1 MTREIRKLN
10 SILCLWFVLDFFVH
24 IDQGND
30 EEKSFILIVLDKSG
44 KFFDKLI
51 FFDFDVLRNCFG
63 QVFDSLTVK
72 VRYKKVF
79 IVLLDEVVI
88 FLAVRY
94 DVGDGLLSS
103 NSLFIL
109 LFGLLLD
116 VGKLDLFKS

>member
-1 MTREIRKLN
+1 M
-10 SILCLWFVLDFFVH
+10 
-24 IDQGND
+24 
-30 EEKSFILIVLDKSG
+30 LDKSG

-51 FFDFDVLRNCFG
+51 LFDFDVLRNCFG